1 MQGQIQPIKAP
12 LARPVGPRP
21 PMAQAPTITPKE
33 IVGILR
39 RHLFLITLFTMMGL
53 FMGGGGWFLLQK
65 YFPKYTAE
73 GLIMVLPPGKTDP
86 MTITESQP
94 DQDRYFQFRNTK
106 VAFMKQQNFLQSLL
120 SRDKIR
126 ETDWFQRFGANKAK
140 AIVDAVDDF
149 RDNLAVSAPRDG
161 EWIRVAMTCGDKKEA
176 ALIVNEVVDLFV
188 REQYDIATRDIKAQL
203 SKRIEQQRK
212 IKQEID
218 ATEET
223 LNTIQKGTEF
233 VSLGKQGSFRNY
245 LTEKLTE
252 LEINLSDLE
261 TEVKRLEGFIEIF
274 RVRAVGEY
282 DDVMREQME
291 RDPIAHSMRQRVAEL
306 ELSLADLAMKFGEN
320 HRRLLETREILK
332 QAKADYAKRRSE
344 IADVQRKANL
354 RNAED
359 QLKAFNQE
367 LEAMQQL
374 QIQTQLKHR
383 EMDTVRAQYQK
394 FEVLRDEKKE
404 LHKAMTEIVEKH
416 RSLIEDP
423 EVSKVKSTGR
433 APEPL
438 KMSSPKPLVYIP
450 GGFMLGLMAGI
461 GLAFAIEL
469 LNDLLRTPSDVMKH
483 LHVPLLGMI
492 CHEEDDDELEGID
505 LYHVVRQAPYSI
517 MSECYRQF
525 RTNLKL
531 SGSGGTH
538 KTLLITSVGAGDGKT
553 SVAIN
558 MTATLVADD
567 RTVLL
572 IDTNFRKPS
581 TATVFPRTMPD
592 GSIAEHSDFGLSN
605 YLMGQCGQEEV
616 IRNSG
621 IEGFDIIDSGPLPS
635 NPAEILGNERMTQL
649 FAMSR
654 QLYDYIV
661 IDGPPLLVSEAKAL
675 AVEADGTIIVF
686 NTASTRRGMAKRALR
701 ELREVDANI
710 VGTVLLGVKSM
721 KGGYF
726 DEVYRSYQQYQQ
738 VQVNPPI

>member
-1 MQGQIQPIKAP
+1 M
-12 LARPVGPRP
+12 
-21 PMAQAPTITPKE
+21 
-33 IVGILR
+33 
-39 RHLFLITLFTMMGL
+39 
-53 FMGGGGWFLLQK
+53 
-65 YFPKYTAE
+65 
-73 GLIMVLPPGKTDP
+73 
-86 MTITESQP
+86 
-94 DQDRYFQFRNTK
+94 
-106 VAFMKQQNFLQSLL
+106 
-120 SRDKIR
+120 
-126 ETDWFQRFGANKAK
+126 
-140 AIVDAVDDF
+140 
-149 RDNLAVSAPRDG
+149 
-161 EWIRVAMTCGDKKEA
+161 
-176 ALIVNEVVDLFV
+176 
-188 REQYDIATRDIKAQL
+188 
-203 SKRIEQQRK
+203 
-212 IKQEID
+212 
-218 ATEET
+218 
-223 LNTIQKGTEF
+223 
-233 VSLGKQGSFRNY
+233 
-245 LTEKLTE
+245 
-252 LEINLSDLE
+252 
-261 TEVKRLEGFIEIF
+261 
-274 RVRAVGEY
+274 
-282 DDVMREQME
+282 
-291 RDPIAHSMRQRVAEL
+291 
-306 ELSLADLAMKFGEN
+306 
-320 HRRLLETREILK
+320 REILK

-344 IADVQRKANL
+344 IADVQRKADL

-359 QLKAFNQE
+359 QLRAFMQE
-367 LEAMQQL
+367 LEAMREL

-383 EMDTVRAQYQK
+383 EMDAIRAQYQK

-404 LHKAMTEIVEKH
+404 LHKLMTENVEKY

-423 EVSKVKSTGR
+423 EVSKVKSAGR

-469 LNDLLRTPSDVMKH
+469 LNDLLRTPSDVMKY

-538 KTLLITSVGAGDGKT
+538 KTLLITSIGAGDGKT

-581 TATVFPRTMPD
+581 TAAVFPRTMPD

-605 YLMGQCGQEEV
+605 YLMGQCGHEEV

-635 NPAEILGNERMTQL
+635 NPAEILTNERMTQL
-649 FAMSR
+649 FDVSR
-654 QLYDYIV
+654 QLNDYIE

-701 ELREVDANI
+701 ELREVNANI

-738 VQVNPPI
+738 VQGNPPI

>member
-1 MQGQIQPIKAP
+1 
-12 LARPVGPRP
+12 
-21 PMAQAPTITPKE
+21 MAQAPTITPKE
-33 IVGILR
+33 IIGIFR

-53 FMGGGGWFLLQK
+53 FMGGGGWFLLKK

-73 GLIMVLPPGKTDP
+73 AFIMVLPPGKMDP
-86 MTITESQP
+86 MTITEPQP
-94 DQDRYFQFRNTK
+94 NKDRYFQFRNTK
-106 VAFMKQQNFLQSLL
+106 VAFMKQQNFRLKLL
-120 SRDKIR
+120 ERDKIR
-126 ETDWFQRFGANKAK
+126 ETEWFQRFGADKAK

-149 RDNLAVSAPRDG
+149 DDNLGVSAPRDG

-188 REQYDIATRDIKAQL
+188 REQYDIATRDIRAQL
-203 SKRIEQQRK
+203 AKRVIQQRK
-212 IKQEID
+212 IKQDID
-218 ATEET
+218 ATEAT
-223 LNTIQKGTEF
+223 LKTIRDGTEF
-233 VSLGKQGSFRNY
+233 VNLGGQGFRNY
-245 LTEKLTE
+245 LTEKLTM
-252 LEINLSDLE
+252 LEQSLSGLE
-261 TEVKRLEGFIEIF
+261 TQMKRLESFIEIF
-274 RVRAVGEY
+274 RVRAEGEY

-291 RDPIAHSMRQRVAEL
+291 RDPIANSMRQRVASF
-306 ELSLADLAMKFGEN
+306 ELSLANLAMKFGEN

-332 QAKADYAKRRSE
+332 QAKADLAKRQNE
-344 IADVQRKANL
+344 IADIQRKANL

-359 QLKAFNQE
+359 QLQAFTQE
-367 LEAMQQL
+367 LEATREL
-374 QIQTQLKHR
+374 KIQTQLKHR
-383 EMDTVRAQYQK
+383 EMDNVKAQYQK
-394 FEVLRDEKKE
+394 FEVLRDEKLE
-404 LHKAMTEIVEKH
+404 LHQAMTENVEKLKA
-416 RSLIEDP
+416 LIEDP
-423 EVSKVKSTGR
+423 EVSKVKNAGR

-450 GGFMLGLMAGI
+450 GGFMLGLLAGI

-531 SGSGGTH
+531 SGSSGTH

-605 YLMGQCGQEEV
+605 YLMGQCGHEEV
-616 IRNSG
+616 IRNCG

-649 FAMSR
+649 LAVGR
-654 QLYDYIV
+654 QLYDYVV

-675 AVEADGTIIVF
+675 AVEVDGTILVF

-738 VQVNPPI
+738 VQVNQPI

>member
-1 MQGQIQPIKAP
+1 MQGQIQPVNAP

-39 RHLFLITLFTMMGL
+39 RHLFLITLLTMMGL
-53 FMGGGGWFLLQK
+53 FMGGGGWFLLKK

-73 GLIMVLPPGKTDP
+73 AFIMVLPPGRTDP

-94 DQDRYFQFRNTK
+94 NKDRYFQFRNTK
-106 VAFMKQQNFLQSLL
+106 VAFIKQQNFLQTLL
-120 SRDKIR
+120 NDDDIR

-140 AIVDAVDDF
+140 AIVDAIDDF
-149 RDNLAVSAPRDG
+149 DDNLRVSAPRDG
-161 EWIRVAMTCGDKKEA
+161 EWIQVAMTCGDKKES
-176 ALIVNEVVDLFV
+176 ALIVNELVALFV
-188 REQYDIATRDIKAQL
+188 REQYEIATRDIRAQL
-203 SKRIEQQRK
+203 AKRVDQQRI
-212 IKQEID
+212 IKREVD
-218 ATEET
+218 DKEET
-223 LNTIQKGTEF
+223 LNTIRKGTEF
-233 VSLGKQGSFRNY
+233 VNLSGQNFRNY
-245 LTEKLTE
+245 LTEKLTA
-252 LEINLSDLE
+252 LEQSLSGLE
-261 TEVKRLEGFIEIF
+261 TQLKRLEGFIEIF
-274 RVRAVGEY
+274 KVRAEGEY

-291 RDPIAHSMRQRVAEL
+291 RDPIAIQMRQRVATL
-306 ELSLADLAMKFGEN
+306 ELSLSNLAMKFGEN

-332 QAKADYAKRRSE
+332 QAKIDLAKRQNE
-344 IADVQRKANL
+344 IADIQRKANL

-359 QLKAFNQE
+359 QLKAFMQE
-367 LEAMQQL
+367 LEAMREL
-374 QIQTQLKHR
+374 QIETQLKHKK
-383 EMDTVRAQYQK
+383 MDNVRAQYQK
-394 FEVLRDEKKE
+394 FEELRDEKIE
-404 LHKAMTEIVEKH
+404 LHKAMTENVEKLKT
-416 RSLIEDP
+416 LIEDP
-423 EVSKVKSTGR
+423 EVSKVKSAGR

-438 KMSSPKPLVYIP
+438 KMSSPKPLIYIP
-450 GGFMLGLMAGI
+450 GGFILGLMAGI

-469 LNDLLRTPSDVMKH
+469 LNDLLRTPSDVMKY

-538 KTLLITSVGAGDGKT
+538 KTLLITSIGAGDGKT

-581 TATVFPRTMPD
+581 TGTVFPRTMPD

-605 YLMGQCGQEEV
+605 YLMGQCGHEEV

-649 FAMSR
+649 FDVSR

-675 AVEADGTIIVF
+675 AVEADGTILVF

-710 VGTVLLGVKSM
+710 IGTVLLGVKSM

-738 VQVNPPI
+738 VQVNQPI